1 MFVVYD
7 IGVTG
12 VAQAL
17 KAANML
23 DGTFIVGVD
32 GNRAGFDQVRK
43 GTQSVTIMQN
53 FEVMSK
59 KSMEQARAVIDGK
72 KIEPVNF
79 IQLDIVDAKNID
91 QFTPPEW

>member
-1 MFVVYD
+1 
-7 IGVTG
+7 
-12 VAQAL
+12 
-17 KAANML
+17 
-23 DGTFIVGVD
+23 
-32 GNRAGFDQVRK
+32 
-43 GTQSVTIMQN
+43 MQN